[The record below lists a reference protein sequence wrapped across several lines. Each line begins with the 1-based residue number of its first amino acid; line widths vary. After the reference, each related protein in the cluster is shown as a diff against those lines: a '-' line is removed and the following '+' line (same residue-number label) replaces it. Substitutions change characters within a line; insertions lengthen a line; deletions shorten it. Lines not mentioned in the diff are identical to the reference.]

1 MSQRQ
6 EIHYTAHKAD
16 GSKEEQTEVVSR
28 GQTRKSFSP
37 PDSIC
42 VISYTPITGQY
53 ELVSEKKNPT
63 AAEKKIIAEA
73 KRELN
78 RKFDGDYLDG
88 S

>member
-1 MSQRQ
+1 MSHNV
-6 EIHYTAHKAD
+6 EILYSVYKAD
-16 GSKEEQTEVVSR
+16 GKKEELREVVSR
-28 GQTRKSFSP
+28 GEKRKGVSP
-37 PDSIC
+37 LDSVC

-88 S
+88 A